1 MIHFSAPRT
10 NGNSGLTDDKIENR
24 FNVARGENIPVR
36 NFGGGMK
43 ISLAGCS
50 RVILTNACIVLVS
63 FGVGVMLNHSFVAGP
78 QEQSFS
84 YTETDGKPEFKP
96 LTAAEASASTSFSE
110 IRLEELKKA
119 LEKGEV
125 ILLDGRSEKDY
136 ENGHIPS
143 AYSLSV
149 TDFEK
154 RFPQVAS
161 RFSKEDRL
169 VVYCGAGGCGLSRRL
184 ATLLHQR
191 GYSRVRI
198 YYGGY
203 NDWFLASNPVVK
215 GKETP

>member
-1 MIHFSAPRT
+1 
-10 NGNSGLTDDKIENR
+10 
-24 FNVARGENIPVR
+24 
-36 NFGGGMK
+36 MK
-43 ISLAGCS
+43 ISMASCG

-63 FGVGVMLNHSFVAGP
+63 LGVGVTLNRSFVAKP

-84 YTETDGKPEFKP
+84 YTETDGKPEFKL
-96 LTAAEASASTSFSE
+96 LTAAESSASTSFSE

-149 TDFEK
+149 TDFET
-154 RFPQVAS
+154 RFPQVAP
-161 RFSKEDRL
+161 RFSQQHRL
-169 VVYCGAGGCGLSRRL
+169 VVYCGAGDCGLSRRL
-184 ATLLHQR
+184 AALLQQR
-191 GYSRVRI
+191 GYTRVRI

-203 NDWFLASNPVVK
+203 NEWFLGSNPVVK
-215 GKETP
+215 GKEMP